1 MSVERE
7 AARGR
12 GARLA
17 VLAAV
22 ALLALLPRLEPALRG
37 WHRSH
42 DGEEYLLLARSLA
55 RGEGFLLPV
64 KVRWHVPGPA
74 LHPAWDE
81 RAPLWPALLAPW
93 VRALGQEGPGWPDPR
108 LQLPAVSLCALAAAQ
123 AALLAAAL
131 ARAQGLGP
139 RAELAAGLG
148 AGLVLAWA
156 PGLVEASLSTWAE
169 PLGVC
174 LALLVA
180 QLLLRFT
187 ELPAPRLALAL
198 GLVAGCARFARPEQA
213 ALAPALLL
221 LVGLSPRLRPG
232 LGRLC
237 LGLLLPNLAGLLVS
251 GVLGPQAFLL
261 TVVDYTRVM
270 RPDPD
275 LTPPGAGEVL
285 RGVAGNAWGLT
296 KQLWTPRYAWL
307 CAPLALLALGRPA
320 ARPALLL
327 AGALL
332 LVPTLVWSTS
342 HPSRFSLAPLALLAP
357 IAACE
362 AERRRRQLLGRRTWP
377 RALLLLG
384 SALLLGHHAG
394 GWLGKP
400 IQPPPARGRE
410 VGPEPALEDPWGHAL
425 LTGEPARWVG
435 PPGR

>member
-1 MSVERE
+1 MSVVRE

-12 GARLA
+12 RARLA

-22 ALLALLPRLEPALRG
+22 ALLALLPRLGPALRG

-81 RAPLWPALLAPW
+81 RAPLWPALLVPW

-108 LQLPAVSLCALAAAQ
+108 LQLPGVLLCALAAAQ

-139 RAELAAGLG
+139 RAELAAALS
-148 AGLVLAWA
+148 AGSILAWA
-156 PGLVEASLSTWAE
+156 PALVEASLSTWAE

-180 QLLLRFT
+180 QLVLRFVQA
-187 ELPAPRLALAL
+187 PAAGTALTL

-213 ALAPALLL
+213 ALVPALLL
-221 LVGLSPRLRPG
+221 LAGLSPRLRPG
-232 LGRLC
+232 LGPLC
-237 LGLLLPNLAGLLVS
+237 LGLLLPNLAGVLVS
-251 GVLGPQAFLL
+251 GVVGPQTFLL
-261 TVVDYTRVM
+261 AVVDYTRVM

-275 LTPPGAGEVL
+275 LSAPGAGDVL

-296 KQLWTPRYAWL
+296 KQLWNPRYAWL
-307 CAPLALLALGRPA
+307 CAPLALLALPRAA
-320 ARPALLL
+320 ARPVLLL

-342 HPSRFSLAPLALLAP
+342 HPARFSLAPLALLAP
-357 IAACE
+357 VAACE
-362 AERRRRQLLGRRTWP
+362 AERRRRQLLGWRTWP
-377 RALLLLG
+377 RALLLLAP
-384 SALLLGHHAG
+384 ALLLGHHAG
-394 GWLGKP
+394 AWLRKP
-400 IQPPPARGRE
+400 
-410 VGPEPALEDPWGHAL
+410 VEPAPAPAPGAGAEPAQTDPWAHAL
-425 LTGEPARWVG
+425 LTGEPARLAA
-435 PPGR
+435 PQGR